1 MKLISSQSLL
11 TLLLLIACGLLTS
24 SVNAAQEE
32 QEDAELINEEP
43 SWWLDR
49 VGRWKTSTA
58 LDWTIGS
65 DNPQFVY
72 RQSESHSIMIL
83 NDQYLLTRTI
93 TDGLEALVIEG
104 FREDIKQFWALSID
118 SNRTPFTYVSGNED
132 EAFYTT
138 AYPDMVLTDPVGV
151 YTRRENFIEKN
162 VFQSKGFL
170 REKQFMTTTATQK
183 SNKAKDCLKLFE
195 KSPKKP
201 RRVNESSDKNDQAE
215 NYIKEHDFLVKLV
228 GDFKSSDKS
237 LFMTSRRI
245 CSGRFLFIS
254 IRDKKQKDELRSIYI
269 LGVDSTRAVFQMM
282 KVDSETK
289 SPTYYEGLIRED
301 GTSLSFKSLNGEE
314 DGNAAEECLWILN
327 DDKELEQHILKG
339 EVKEIISF
347 SKS

>member
-327 DDKELEQHILKG
+327 DDKELEQHILKDG
-339 EVKEIISF
+339 VKEIISF